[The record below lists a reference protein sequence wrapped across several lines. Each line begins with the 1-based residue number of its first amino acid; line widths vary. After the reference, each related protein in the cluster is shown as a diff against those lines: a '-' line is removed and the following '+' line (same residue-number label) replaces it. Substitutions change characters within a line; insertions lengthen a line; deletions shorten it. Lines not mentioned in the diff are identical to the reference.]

1 MTNTKFMHVAT
12 STPLVVNFNQ
22 LEEPFLI
29 AGPCSAETEE
39 QVLETARELAKN
51 PRVKAFR
58 AGIWKPRTRPNAFE
72 GHGSPALA
80 WMVKAK
86 QETGLPITTEVANAS
101 HTEDAL
107 KAGVDILWIGART
120 TVNPFSVQEI
130 AEVLK
135 GVEIPVMVKNPV
147 TPDLQLWIGAME
159 RLQNVGLTNLAAI
172 HRGFTS
178 FEKTKF
184 RNSPEWSIPI
194 EFKRLMPGIPL
205 ICDPSHIAGNRIL
218 LFHVAQK
225 ALDLDYSGLMIETH
239 PSPDEAWSDAKQQI
253 TPEDYFELISN
264 LSFKRKVVETP
275 ELVNQLELLRAK
287 IDKIDTRILEVLAE
301 RMDVVRSIGEY
312 KKENGLTVL
321 QIKRW
326 SDIFENRLK
335 NGLSM
340 GLTEELI
347 QQLYELIHLQ
357 SIQLQER
364 IIRGTNEV

>member
-1 MTNTKFMHVAT
+1 MQTTTTTH
-12 STPLVVNFNQ
+12 SVVNFNQ
-22 LEEPFLI
+22 LDEPFLV

-51 PRVKAFR
+51 PKVKAFR

-72 GHGSPALA
+72 GHGAPALS
-80 WMVKAK
+80 WLIKARE
-86 QETGLPITTEVANAS
+86 ETGLPVTTEVANAA
-101 HTEDAL
+101 HTEEAL

-130 AEVLK
+130 ADVLK
-135 GVEIPVMVKNPV
+135 GVDIPIMVKNPV

-205 ICDPSHIAGNRIL
+205 ICDPSHIAGNRVL

-239 PSPDEAWSDAKQQI
+239 PRPDEAWSDAKQQI
-253 TPEDYFELISN
+253 TPEDYAGMISN
-264 LSFKRKVVETP
+264 LSFKRKVIETP
-275 ELVNQLELLRAK
+275 EEINKLELFRAK
-287 IDKIDTRILEVLAE
+287 IDKIDSRILEIMAE
-301 RMDVVRSIGEY
+301 RMDVVREIGDY
-312 KKENGLTVL
+312 KKNNGMTVL
-321 QIKRW
+321 QINRW

-340 GLTEELI
+340 GLTEDLI
-347 QQLYELIHLQ
+347 RQLYELIHLE
-357 SIQLQER
+357 SIGLQEK
-364 IIRGTNEV
+364 IIRGSNEA

>member
-1 MTNTKFMHVAT
+1 MQTFTT
-12 STPLVVNFNQ
+12 ISPVVDFNQ
-22 LEEPFLI
+22 LDEPFLV

-51 PRVKAFR
+51 PKVKAFR

-72 GHGSPALA
+72 GHGGPALS
-80 WMVKAK
+80 WLIKARE
-86 QETGLPITTEVANAS
+86 ETGLPVTTEVANAA
-101 HTEDAL
+101 HTEEAL

-130 AEVLK
+130 ADVLK
-135 GVEIPVMVKNPV
+135 GVDIPVMVKNPV

-205 ICDPSHIAGNRIL
+205 ICDPSHIAGNRVL

-239 PSPDEAWSDAKQQI
+239 PRPDEAWSDAKQQI
-253 TPEDYFELISN
+253 TPEDYAGMISN
-264 LSFKRKVVETP
+264 LSFKRKVIETP
-275 ELVNQLELLRAK
+275 ELINQLELLRGK
-287 IDKIDTRILEVLAE
+287 IDGIDTKILEIIAE

-321 QIKRW
+321 QINRW

-340 GLTEELI
+340 GLTEDLI
-347 QQLYELIHLQ
+347 HQLYELIHLQ
-357 SIQLQER
+357 SIELQEK
-364 IIRGTNEV
+364 IIRGSSEA

>member
-1 MTNTKFMHVAT
+1 MQPSATTN
-12 STPLVVNFNQ
+12 PVVNFNQ
-22 LEEPFLI
+22 LDEQFLV

-51 PRVKAFR
+51 PKVKAFR

-72 GHGSPALA
+72 GHGGPALA
-80 WMVKAK
+80 WLIKARE
-86 QETGLPITTEVANAS
+86 ETGLPVTTEVANAA
-101 HTEDAL
+101 HTEEAL

-130 AEVLK
+130 ADVLK
-135 GVEIPVMVKNPV
+135 GVDIPVMVKNPV

-205 ICDPSHIAGNRIL
+205 ICDPSHIAGNRVL

-239 PSPDEAWSDAKQQI
+239 PRPDEAWSDAKQQI
-253 TPEDYFELISN
+253 TPEDYAGMISN

-287 IDKIDTRILEVLAE
+287 IDGIDTKILEILAE
-301 RMDVVRSIGEY
+301 RMDVVRAIGEY

-321 QIKRW
+321 QINRW

-347 QQLYELIHLQ
+347 HQLYELIHLQ
-357 SIQLQER
+357 SIELQEK
-364 IIRGTNEV
+364 IIRGNNEA